1 MRINPLALSS
11 IDPDRVERVAFQFLV
26 ASAFG
31 ASFSLPLGRALL
43 VISILCFLVV
53 MISGQCH
60 PEIPMVGWLAVIFMV
75 IAMIATLNGVNPE
88 LGLPKLP
95 KLIWFIG
102 IPFSFMLINS
112 SYRAEVLLKG
122 YAIGAGVLALDVGVL
137 GLFRAHA
144 ALENGPINSF
154 VDAMIHVG
162 SITDGQ
168 RLMLGILIVV
178 GVLLLSRHRAG
189 TKTWGWWTLLA
200 ILVIAQVMNFKRGSW
215 ICTIVFSI
223 TLLGICRNW
232 RFALVPVF
240 LVVVMALVPAVKL
253 RISQLGKEFQVPGG
267 RMTMWT
273 EVTPA
278 LIKEHP
284 WGIGYRSLTNKMM
297 HSVSRDME
305 PLRDHLHSNFAQ
317 ILVATGWLGFFA
329 YLLWMLRGVFDG
341 AQYTRRVARKGE
353 DTTVAF
359 VWLVLL
365 LALFANGIVEYNFGD
380 AEIILAY
387 GLIFGT
393 CAAGA
398 RGFRY

>member
-1 MRINPLALSS
+1 MTFSS
-11 IDPDRVERVAFQFLV
+11 IDHERVERVAFQFLV

-31 ASFSLPLGRALL
+31 SAFSHPLGRTLL
-43 VISILCFLVV
+43 AVSVLCVLVA
-53 MISGQCH
+53 MISVRRH
-60 PEIPMVGWLAVIFMV
+60 PEIPMVGWLAAIFIV
-75 IAMIATLNGVNPE
+75 VAIVVTLNGLSPE
-88 LGLPKLP
+88 VGVPKLR
-95 KLIWFIG
+95 KLLWFIG
-102 IPFSFMLINS
+102 IPLSFMLINS
-112 SYRAEVLLKG
+112 SYRAEVLLKA
-122 YAIGAGVLALDVGVL
+122 YAIGTAILALDVVVI
-137 GLFRAHA
+137 GLFRAHG
-144 ALENGPINSF
+144 ALENSPIDNF

-168 RLMLGILIVV
+168 RLMLGILIVI
-178 GVLLLSRHRAG
+178 GVLLLSRHREG
-189 TKTWGWWTLLA
+189 TRPWGWWALLA

-232 RFALVPVF
+232 RFALAPVL
-240 LVVVMALVPAVKL
+240 LVVVLAFVPAVQL
-253 RISQLGKEFQVPGG
+253 RMSQLSKEFQVPGG

-284 WGIGYRSLTNKMM
+284 WGIGYRSLTNPMM
-297 HSVSRDME
+297 RSVNRE
-305 PLRDHLHSNFAQ
+305 IERCRDHMHSNFAQ
-317 ILVATGWLGFFA
+317 ILVATGWLGFA
-329 YLLWMLRGVFDG
+329 SYLLWMLRGVADG

-365 LALFANGIVEYNFGD
+365 LALLANGIVEYNFGD
-380 AEIILAY
+380 AEIVLAY